1 MKKLFL
7 FGFFFLLIQG
17 VWAQTAKYSNEFLS
31 LGLGARGLAMGN
43 SMTAITDDVSAAYWN
58 PAGLNRMS
66 KKYQLGLMHAEY
78 FAGIAKY
85 DYAGIGYKVNDR
97 STVAFSYIRFGVDNI
112 MNTTELFDHQG
123 NLDYDRI
130 SLFSAADNAFL
141 LSYAHQFEKID
152 GFSIGGNAKIIH
164 RKIGKFAGAWGFGLD
179 FGLQY
184 HKKGWQVGVMAKDV
198 TSTFNAW
205 RYTLTDEVIRVFTE
219 TNNKIP
225 ENGLEIT
232 LPKLIIGG
240 AKRVEFGK
248 GFNGTFAL
256 DFDFTFDGKRNALI
270 KSNVT
275 NIDPHFGMEFAYKNI
290 VAIRAGIGNFQ
301 QEIDFD
307 NKKKFSMQINLGLGV
322 SIKDIL
328 TLDYAFTDIGDLSI
342 AIYSHIFSIKV
353 GIDSF
358 KKKNKTQDVL

>member
-1 MKKLFL
+1 MRKFFL
-7 FGFFFLLIQG
+7 FYIFFLWAQSL
-17 VWAQTAKYSNEFLS
+17 WAQTPKYSNEFLS

-43 SMTAITDDVSAAYWN
+43 SMTAITDDVTAAFWN
-58 PAGLNRMS
+58 PAGLSRMS
-66 KKYQLGLMHAEY
+66 KKHQLGLMHAEY

-112 MNTTELFDHQG
+112 MNTTELIDHQG

-130 SLFSAADNAFL
+130 TYFSAADNAFL
-141 LSYAHQFEKID
+141 LSYAHQFEKMD

-164 RKIGKFAGAWGFGLD
+164 RKIGKFAGAYGFGLD

-184 HKKGWQVGVMAKDV
+184 HKKGWQVGMMAKDV

-205 RYTLTDEVIRVFTE
+205 QYTLTDEVIRVFQE
-219 TNNKIP
+219 TGNDIP

-232 LPKLIIGG
+232 LPKMIIGG

-248 GFNGTFAL
+248 GFNSTFSL
-256 DFDFTFDGKRNALI
+256 DMDFTFDGKRNTLVR
-270 KSNVT
+270 SNVVSM
-275 NIDPHFGMEFAYKNI
+275 DPHFGMEFAYKNV
-290 VAIRAGIGNFQ
+290 VALRAGIGNFQ
-301 QEIDFD
+301 QETDFD
-307 NKKKFSMQINLGLGV
+307 NKKRVSMQINFGLGV

-358 KKKNKTQDVL
+358 KKKNKAEPL

>member
-1 MKKLFL
+1 MRKIFL
-7 FGFFFLLIQG
+7 LCFFFLLTQG
-17 VWAQTAKYSNEFLS
+17 LSAQMVKKYSNEFLS

-43 SMTAITDDVSAAYWN
+43 SMTAITDDVSAAFWN
-58 PAGLNRMS
+58 PAGLSRMN

-112 MNTTELFDHQG
+112 MNTTELIDQQG
-123 NLDYDRI
+123 NLDYDKI
-130 SLFSAADNAFL
+130 VPFSAIDNAFF
-141 LSYAHQFEKID
+141 LSYAHQLEKID

-164 RKIGKFAGAWGFGLD
+164 RKIGSFAGAWGFGLD

-184 HKKGWQVGVMAKDV
+184 HKKGWQAGLMAKDV

-205 RYTLTDEVIRVFTE
+205 KYTLTEKVIRVFQE
-219 TNNKIP
+219 TQNEIP

-232 LPKLIIGG
+232 LHKIMIGG

-248 GFNGTFAL
+248 GFNGTFSL
-256 DFDFTFDGKRNALI
+256 DLDFTFDGKRNTLVR
-270 KSNVT
+270 SDVVSM
-275 NIDPHFGMEFAYKNI
+275 DPHFGMEFAYKNI
-290 VAIRAGIGNFQ
+290 VALRAGIGNFQ
-301 QEIDFD
+301 QETDFD
-307 NKKKFSMQINLGLGV
+307 KKKRTSMQINLGLGV
-322 SIKDIL
+322 SIKEIL
-328 TLDYAFTDIGDLSI
+328 TLDYAFTNIGDLSI

-358 KKKNKTQDVL
+358 TKKNRIDPL